1 MKIIAPSV
9 LTADLW
15 NMSSQIEAFEK
26 GGCSWL
32 HLDIMDGH
40 FVPNISFGPM
50 LLRSLRPMTEMCFD
64 AHLMIENPEDY
75 VDAFAAAGADMITV
89 HAEAC
94 VHLHRTLQIIKKSGK
109 KCGVALNPSTP
120 LAAVEEILP
129 VCDMILIM
137 SVNPGFGGQSF
148 IDLAE
153 DKIKRLRKMIDDR
166 GLHTLIEVDGGI
178 NFDNVQRVAACG
190 ADILVSGNALFS
202 AHDLTSAFKD
212 MTKLANQEV

>member
-15 NMSSQIEAFEK
+15 NMSQQVEALEK
-26 GGCSWL
+26 GGCTWL

-64 AHLMIENPEDY
+64 AHLMISNPENY

-94 VHLHRTLQIIKKSGK
+94 LHLHRTLQIIKKSGK
-109 KCGVALNPSTP
+109 KCGVALNPATSLT
-120 LAAVEEILP
+120 AVEEILP
-129 VCDMILIM
+129 FCDMVLIM

-148 IDLAE
+148 IEAAE
-153 DKIKRLRKMIDDR
+153 DKVSRLRKMIDGR
-166 GLHTLIEVDGGI
+166 GLSTLIEVDGGI
-178 NFDNVQRVAACG
+178 NFDNVSRISAAG
-190 ADILVSGNALFS
+190 ADVLVSGNALFS
-202 AHDLTSAFKD
+202 SPDLCQAFSR
-212 MTKLANQEV
+212 MNKLAQNG